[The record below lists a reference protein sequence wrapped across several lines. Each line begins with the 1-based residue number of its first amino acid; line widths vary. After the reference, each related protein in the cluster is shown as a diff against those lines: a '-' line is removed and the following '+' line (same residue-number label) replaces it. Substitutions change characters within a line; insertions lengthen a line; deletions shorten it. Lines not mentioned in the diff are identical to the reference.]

1 MEYHFSTREKNGSI
15 CLILSYKVN
24 RKWRQKSR
32 QGFKTKKEARA
43 AQDDLLAAARKEAES
58 GASPELAGITL
69 RDFTE
74 KVFLRDK
81 KTSIEYGTAIL
92 YRQSIARVPTIAD
105 KPLHDITEGEVINAY
120 NALAGKLEISTRN
133 QTLAKIKTIFSY
145 AVRTYHIRPD
155 NPVLAVD
162 IEKDKREKK
171 IKAFT
176 KEEASQLVESIDN
189 PAFRLA
195 VLISLNTG
203 MRFAE
208 IAGLTWYDIDFFKR
222 TITVNKQW
230 GTRKDGSKGF
240 KPPKSRNS
248 YRTLHLTARLAAAL
262 QKWNQSSPRS
272 IDGRILPELERKK
285 LSLNRAIS
293 RFKPGMHMH
302 SLRHTFATLL
312 LSETQ
317 DINLVAAVLGDTP
330 ATVYNT
336 YIHYTQDI
344 RKKAD
349 GYIEEIF
356 GS

>member
-1 MEYHFSTREKNGSI
+1 MPS
-15 CLILSYKVN
+15 
-24 RKWRQKSR
+24 
-32 QGFKTKKEARA
+32 
-43 AQDDLLAAARKEAES
+43 
-58 GASPELAGITL
+58 
-69 RDFTE
+69 
-74 KVFLRDK
+74 
-81 KTSIEYGTAIL
+81 
-92 YRQSIARVPTIAD
+92 IAD

-133 QTLAKIKTIFSY
+133 QTLAKVKTIFSY
-145 AVRTYHIRPD
+145 AVRTYHIRLD
-155 NPVLAVD
+155 NPVLAVA

-176 KEEASQLVESIDN
+176 KEEADQLVESIEN
-189 PAFRLA
+189 PTLRLA

-208 IAGLTWYDIDFFKR
+208 VAGLTWADIDFFKR

-240 KPPKSRNS
+240 KPPKSRNG

-262 QKWNQSSPRS
+262 QEWKQSSPRS

-285 LSLNRAIS
+285 HSLNRAIS
-293 RFKPGMHMH
+293 KFKPGMHMH

-349 GYIEEIF
+349 GYIEAIF